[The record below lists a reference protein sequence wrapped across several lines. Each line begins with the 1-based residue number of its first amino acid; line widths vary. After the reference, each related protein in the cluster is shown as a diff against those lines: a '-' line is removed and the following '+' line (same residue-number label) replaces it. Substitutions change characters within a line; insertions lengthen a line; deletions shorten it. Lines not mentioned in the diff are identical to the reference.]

1 MSKKRV
7 GLYIEED
14 VWNVAKEAAWSRK
27 VSLSSYIEG
36 LIEYPDLVQKL
47 ANPLVRVEKPC
58 PHHDE
63 SLSPSHEPSVDIS
76 EKPPKPFIPLDIQS
90 RFERW
95 EGCDDVPPKIDYRAK
110 YQLMNPTK
118 MCPGCRRKNKDC
130 ECPKA

>member
-27 VSLSSYIEG
+27 VSLSSYIED

-76 EKPPKPFIPLDIQS
+76 EKPPKPFIPIL
-90 RFERW
+90 RT
-95 EGCDDVPPKIDYRAK
+95 DVEYNAWADAGKKGVVDYRGK
-110 YQLMNPTK
+110 YRLMNPTK

>member
-36 LIEYPDLVQKL
+36 LIEYPDLV
-47 ANPLVRVEKPC
+47 PPMVIIPER
-58 PHHDE
+58 
-63 SLSPSHEPSVDIS
+63 
-76 EKPPKPFIPLDIQS
+76 PPKPFIPLVMTDKES
-90 RFERW
+90 NAW
-95 EGCDDVPPKIDYRAK
+95 ADAGKKGVVDYRGK
-110 YQLMNPTK
+110 YKLMNPTK

-130 ECPKA
+130 ECVT